1 MQTKTG
7 ISRSDVLRAYEAA
20 ARHAGVEA
28 AVDVLLDWAEA
39 AQLQRILESL
49 ADTAGA
55 AIAAK
60 LPSSTTVRPL
70 QAVRADRQPPA

>member
-1 MQTKTG
+1 MQTQTP
-7 ISRSDVLRAYEAA
+7 ITRQDVLRAYESA

-39 AQLQRILESL
+39 TQLQLILESL

-60 LPSSTTVRPL
+60 LPGRTL